1 MQYLYK
7 IPSAKPNKVK
17 EITLDMA
24 YSMKLIVKRCFPK
37 SVQVTDRFHVQKLA
51 LDALQDI
58 RIKHRWKAIDQ
69 ENNQIKEAKKITKHT
84 LLKLLLMQILKNNY

>member
-51 LDALQDI
+51 LDALQNI

-84 LLKLLLMQILKNNY
+84 LLKLLL

>member
-1 MQYLYK
+1 M
-7 IPSAKPNKVK
+7 
-17 EITLDMA
+17 TLDMA
-24 YSMKLIVKRCFPK
+24 YSMKLIVKRYFPK

-51 LDALQDI
+51 LDVLQDI

-84 LLKLLLMQILKNNY
+84 LLKLLLMQIL